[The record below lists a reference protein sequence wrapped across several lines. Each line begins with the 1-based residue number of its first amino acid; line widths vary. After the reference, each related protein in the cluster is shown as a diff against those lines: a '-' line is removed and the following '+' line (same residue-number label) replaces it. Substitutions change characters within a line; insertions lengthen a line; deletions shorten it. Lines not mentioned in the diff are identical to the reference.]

1 MIVSQTEFPRLP
13 WGLRRPHRC
22 LANHYRTL
30 IDRGRLALSVLSFC
44 SNSQMNC
51 LLPPTQSSLPSPRGV
66 LRRPHPQSSSHPRGE
81 GIRCNRQECFQLLH
95 WVQIARLRPRPSQ
108 AKLNAEASCAARA
121 HTSARS
127 FTGSVWVRAS
137 FRNFNRRDSGSRRLR
152 LARIAWRDLHTIE
165 VQSTWG
171 SSTQRVCLAVSSTTT
186 STLQRVMHSRLGD
199 LRRRTPCPPPRSSSH
214 HSLNTSIE
222 DEKRA
227 GLCRVRS
234 ADVCA
239 PRRCKWPKVHTTPC
253 PMKYEAE
260 GQRNAVAKKKEI
272 AKLLFVTCQKLLH
285 RQNCAEAE
293 EVGSNSDDNKNAM
306 QSLFWL
312 EGPKPTKTAS
322 AAHSSTNCRG
332 RFSSFAAFG
341 NSYDRG
347 GVSQRDWRHPTEAS
361 ESEATPREKQRPRSH
376 SCHERLILK
385 PLLGHVAHGSKF

>member
-1 MIVSQTEFPRLP
+1 MQSPGMFSASPLGPNCTASSTTLSSQNSMPKLP
-13 WGLRRPHRC
+13 ALPG
-22 LANHYRTL
+22 RTPAP
-30 IDRGRLALSVLSFC
+30 GA
-44 SNSQMNC
+44 
-51 LLPPTQSSLPSPRGV
+51 SLEV
-66 LRRPHPQSSSHPRGE
+66 
-81 GIRCNRQECFQLLH
+81 
-95 WVQIARLRPRPSQ
+95 
-108 AKLNAEASCAARA
+108 
-121 HTSARS
+121 
-127 FTGSVWVRAS
+127 
-137 FRNFNRRDSGSRRLR
+137 SGSAPASGTSTEGTRAVGGFALR
-152 LARIAWRDLHTIE
+152 GLLGVIFIPSRYR
-165 VQSTWG
+165 STWG